1 MSTAIEPP
9 RPQTRAGVIGKAASN
24 PLNLGIAAGAAT
36 LAIGLGSLPLG
47 LLGGLAYLAM
57 VAFDAMSKDKKR
69 TSPARLTVPSS
80 LPDPKTLLDPDIR
93 AAVEK
98 LIASKGA
105 LQRALDD
112 TPAEVLTSVST
123 TVASLG
129 QLEAYAARLASRG
142 EDIMRHLKE
151 VDIDALVAEV
161 KQLTQRARDA
171 TNPGSRTTFEE
182 AKQARMDEL
191 RALKELKATK
201 ETIDANLMRVCA
213 VYGAL
218 PTKVVQLRALDAQQ
232 LDQISG
238 DMNEELTAVRDELQT
253 SEKIMKNVEI
263 E

>member
-1 MSTAIEPP
+1 MSTALEPP
-9 RPQTRAGVIGKAASN
+9 KSRARRPGAVGKAAFN

-36 LAIGLGSLPLG
+36 LALGLGSLPLG

-57 VAFDAMSKDKKR
+57 VAFDAMSSDKK
-69 TSPARLTVPSS
+69 TASPRLTVPSS
-80 LPDPKTLLDPDIR
+80 LPEPKTLVDPDIR

-98 LIASKGA
+98 LIASKAA
-105 LQRALDD
+105 LQRALDE
-112 TPAEVLTSVST
+112 TPPEVLTSVST

-129 QLEAYAARLASRG
+129 QLEAYAARLAARG
-142 EDIMRHLKE
+142 DDIMKHLKGI
-151 VDIDALVAEV
+151 DIDALVAEV

-191 RALKELKATK
+191 RALKDLKSTK

-253 SEKIMKNVEI
+253 SEKIMKNVEL

>member
-1 MSTAIEPP
+1 MSTALEPP
-9 RPQTRAGVIGKAASN
+9 RSRTRSSAVGKAVLN

-57 VAFDAMSKDKKR
+57 VAFDSMSDKKGSVR
-69 TSPARLTVPSS
+69 AVLPSS
-80 LPDPKTLLDPDIR
+80 LPDPKTLTDPDLR
-93 AAVEK
+93 AAVTK
-98 LIASKGA
+98 LHASKAA

-112 TPAEVLTSVST
+112 TPPEVLTHIST
-123 TVASLG
+123 TLSSLG
-129 QLEAYAARLASRG
+129 QLEAYAARLAARG
-142 EDIMRHLKE
+142 EDIIKHLSG
-151 VDIDALVAEV
+151 VNLDALVDEV

-171 TNPGSRTTFEE
+171 TNPGSRNTFEE
-182 AKQARMDEL
+182 AKQARMEEL
-191 RALKELKATK
+191 RALKDLKTTK

-213 VYGAL
+213 IYGAL

-232 LDQISG
+232 LDQLSG